1 MSSATL
7 DDRDAGAGGRNRTR
21 VGGVQVRCTT
31 AVRRQPGSRM
41 SESNRSRRC
50 TGALSRRETSSGRSR
65 GDRRALPGGLHRG
78 RGWEPCQG
86 SQVSWSATGGTRT
99 RTGEAPLGISVRDVY
114 QFRTTVAWCQRG
126 DSNSHGDY
134 APTGSEPVTSTS
146 SKHAGVVWAVGIE
159 PTWSCSRSRRDNRC
173 PTPRLRKM
181 ERARGVEPLSVCLE
195 GRRLADRPDPQRRR
209 ERPAGIEPAPR
220 RWQRRVLPLDHG
232 RDGGTGESRTPGARG
247 RAGVADQHLAA
258 GAGRPFP
265 FAAPR
270 SGIEPLSL
278 ARQASCDP
286 VASRGTSAALPLPAH

>member
-1 MSSATL
+1 MSWATL

-78 RGWEPCQG
+78 RAWESCQG
-86 SQVSWSATGGTRT
+86 SHVFRSATGGTRT

-195 GRRLADRPDPQRRR
+195 GRRLADHS
-209 ERPAGIEPAPR
+209 PAGSAKPAPAGLAR
-220 RWQRRVLPLDHG
+220 YARSAPGQTRSDEESGQRESNPHPSVGNAESCRWTMAARA
-232 RDGGTGESRTPGARG
+232 ERG
-247 RAGVADQHLAA
+247 RV
-258 GAGRPFP
+258 
-265 FAAPR
+265 
-270 SGIEPLSL
+270 E
-278 ARQASCDP
+278 
-286 VASRGTSAALPLPAH
+286 LPAPGGALV